1 MGGGCVAAGADDV
14 RVIDRRGRVLVLQL
28 ERMMSQRLT
37 GGGGACVVAGADD
50 VTAIDRSGRG
60 LCCSWSG

>member
-1 MGGGCVAAGADDV
+1 M
-14 RVIDRRGRVLVLQL
+14 LQL

-37 GGGGACVVAGADD
+37 GGGACVAAGADD
-50 VTAIDRSGRG
+50 VTAIDRRRG

>member
-1 MGGGCVAAGADDV
+1 
-14 RVIDRRGRVLVLQL
+14 
-28 ERMMSQRLT
+28 MSQRLT
-37 GGGGACVVAGADD
+37 GVGGGCVVAGADD